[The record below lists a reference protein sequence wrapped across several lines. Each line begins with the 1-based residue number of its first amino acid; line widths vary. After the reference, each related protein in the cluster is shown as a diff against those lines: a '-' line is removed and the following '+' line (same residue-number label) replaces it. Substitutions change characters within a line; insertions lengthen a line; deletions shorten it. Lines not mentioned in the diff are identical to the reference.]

1 MRFWADEA
9 IQSNSTKAMKPL
21 QNVQQ
26 IEVKGGMTTI
36 TYKDGTKYST
46 KEDIVLSLDYKNE
59 NDYPLVD
66 HCI

>member
-1 MRFWADEA
+1 
-9 IQSNSTKAMKPL
+9 MKPL
-21 QNVQQ
+21 RNVQQ
-26 IEVKGGMTTI
+26 IEVKRGMTTI

-59 NDYPLVD
+59 NDYPLLD